1 MTKFNVLGGVVALVA
16 VSTALGQ
23 GSINFSSVAVP
34 GRPRIT
40 DAAGANVGGTTISVE
55 ILAKAPGAASYSAVQ
70 KVNTDGSLSAF
81 TPINPLSG
89 NNAGLFSGGTVA
101 VPGIAGGSPASVI
114 VRAWDNTTGASFDA
128 ATLKGSV
135 AFDIASLGGAGTP
148 PSTPA
153 IMAGYTGI
161 TLVPEP
167 STYALAALGL
177 GALLYFRRK

>member
-1 MTKFNVLGGVVALVA
+1 MMKSNILGGVVALIA
-16 VSTALGQ
+16 ASSALAQ
-23 GSINFSSVAVP
+23 GTINFSSVAVT

-40 DAAGANVGGTTISVE
+40 ANGANVGGSTISVE
-55 ILAKAPGAASYSAVQ
+55 ILAKAPGAASYAAVQ
-70 KVNTDGSLSAF
+70 KVNNDGSLGAF

-89 NNAGLFSGGTVA
+89 ANAGLFSGGTVS
-101 VPGIAGGSPASVI
+101 VPGVAGGAAASVI
-114 VRAWDNTTGASFDA
+114 VRAWDNTTGATFDA
-128 ATLKGSV
+128 ASLKGSV
-135 AFDIASLGGAGTP
+135 AFDVAALGGAGVP